1 MFWAQEE
8 LNKSSVFE
16 HVKPVK
22 DCPNVVQEREA
33 RKHNKYLTVIY
44 ITIYVNDLLNVPK
57 RCISASYVDDC
68 KLYMSFSPAELS
80 TSISALNEDLM
91 RISQWCCK
99 HSLLINP
106 VKTKVL
112 AVGVP
117 QFLQKLSSFSIRL
130 LDKEITPVPVV
141 KDLVVHLD
149 ACLSYNEHITK
160 TVSNC
165 LLKLKQ
171 INRIKH
177 LLDRKTLLLVM
188 NSFVFSK
195 LLYCS
200 TVWSNTSN
208 SNIAKLQ
215 KVQNFAGRIILGL
228 RKYDH
233 ISDGLRS
240 LNWLPIKERLILNDA
255 TMMHKCINKLV
266 PLQTILSICL
276 NYVPMSIIDKI
287 DHLVPWIYLY
297 AACQQ
302 DSTLLP
308 TEEQNSGTLWI
319 VTLSL

>member
-1 MFWAQEE
+1 
-8 LNKSSVFE
+8 
-16 HVKPVK
+16 
-22 DCPNVVQEREA
+22 
-33 RKHNKYLTVIY
+33 
-44 ITIYVNDLLNVPK
+44 
-57 RCISASYVDDC
+57 
-68 KLYMSFSPAELS
+68 
-80 TSISALNEDLM
+80 M

-106 VKTKVL
+106 DKTKVL

-117 QFLQKLSSFSIRL
+117 QLLQKLSSFSIRL
-130 LDKEITPVPVV
+130 LDKELTPVPVV
-141 KDLVVHLD
+141 KDLGVHLD

-171 INRIKH
+171 IKH
-177 LLDRKTLLLVM
+177 LLDRKTLLLIM

-240 LNWLPIKERLILNDA
+240 LNWLPLKERLILNDA

-266 PLQTILSICL
+266 PDYLVDKFKLRSHVHNKQTRSSSALDLPLCRLSTGQRPFAYRGAKL
-276 NYVPMSIIDKI
+276 
-287 DHLVPWIYLY
+287 
-297 AACQQ
+297 
-302 DSTLLP
+302 
-308 TEEQNSGTLWI
+308 
-319 VTLSL
+319 